1 MLHCEIVDMSAAGVA
16 SMGREG
22 VDEISVKRLGF
33 VCRDDRMLGF
43 GVRLGK
49 VGMPNLSGW
58 VGMRYTF

>member
-1 MLHCEIVDMSAAGVA
+1 
-16 SMGREG
+16 MGREG